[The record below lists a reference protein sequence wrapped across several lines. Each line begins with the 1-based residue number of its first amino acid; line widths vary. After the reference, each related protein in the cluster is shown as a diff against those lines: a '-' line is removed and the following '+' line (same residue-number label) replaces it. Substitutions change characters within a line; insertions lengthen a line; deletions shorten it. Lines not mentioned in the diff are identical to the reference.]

1 MSAPVTILS
10 DEFVIENLYLKRG
23 LTIEDYFIDY
33 LKSMES
39 HFKLSSNRKTKPT
52 SMKKAVFDLKK
63 EQKQLDLKYNRLRK
77 RLKKYSPEKRAQ
89 ILDRLLNKKD
99 FLTIKRP
106 LKSKRRA
113 EGR

>member
-1 MSAPVTILS
+1 MPIEILS
-10 DEFVIENLYLKRG
+10 DEFVIENLYIKKG

-33 LKSMES
+33 LKNMETS
-39 HFKLSSNRKTKPT
+39 FKLSSNNKTKPQ
-52 SMKKAVFDLKK
+52 SIKKAMFDLKK

-106 LKSKRRA
+106 LKQKRRA